1 MTVGAPR
8 APTRTVVDSIIG
20 IGKVNVTRIVR
31 PLLSVLVLSGD
42 LRTRTC
48 KAVNK
53 GKRGAT
59 LVKYHYQ

>member
-42 LRTRTC
+42 LRTR